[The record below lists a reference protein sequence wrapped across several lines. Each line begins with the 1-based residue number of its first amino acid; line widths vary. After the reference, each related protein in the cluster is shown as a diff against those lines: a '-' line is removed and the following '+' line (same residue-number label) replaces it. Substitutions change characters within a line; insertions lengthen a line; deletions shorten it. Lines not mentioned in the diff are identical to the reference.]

1 MTSDKAAT
9 LFADQGADFILN
21 RTFDTADVSDQNIIA
36 FPKVFQLLHHPGHR
50 SSGHGE
56 DDEIS
61 AFYSLCD
68 IAGGM
73 LTEAF
78 AFPQKLNDC
87 ITPSPGPD
95 FSLRKS
101 RTDRPDQGAPNQT
114 RSENRNALKRLSVVR
129 AQGTLK

>member
-1 MTSDKAAT
+1 MTSNKAAT

-21 RTFDTADVSDQNIIA
+21 RTLDAADISDQDII
-36 FPKVFQLLHHPGHR
+36 PKVLQWLYHPRHR

-56 DDEIS
+56 DNEIG
-61 AFYSLCD
+61 AFYRFRD
-68 IAGGM
+68 IASGV
-73 LTEAF
+73 LAQAF
-78 AFPQKLNDC
+78 AFTQKLNDG
-87 ITPSPGPD
+87 ITASPGPD
-95 FSLRKS
+95 FGLGES